1 MKKMFLWALP
11 LLFCVACDN
20 DDPAPDGPIHVEFT
34 QVNQTDYAAAGN
46 KFADK
51 LFNHLAALP
60 DNANGNV
67 TVSPVSMQYLLAMVA
82 NGASDEARD
91 EIRKALSMND
101 FTLDDINTHSSE
113 LIHKLPTED
122 AYVNLELANGA
133 WTDKTFE
140 PKTSFVDRLKA
151 SYDAEFGTLDFA
163 QHTADAAAAINKWA
177 NDKTH
182 GLIPKVSLDITNET
196 QMVLANAV
204 YFNGKWS
211 NPFDKKDT
219 RDAPFTNED
228 GTKATVHMM
237 SSELTAPLYQADG
250 LTAVELPYGK
260 GYFSMMLVMPDEG
273 RPIADFNSTFD
284 WWELHQKMNSNVGMI
299 VHLPRFTVDNK
310 WKQLVDAC
318 KAMGIER
325 IFKEGGLSNLS
336 DTPLAISQICQDI
349 HTEVDESGTKAAA
362 VTTTGMYTTAVGE
375 HTPPV
380 IEFNRPFLYIIREN
394 TTGTILFMGKI
405 AKL

>member
-133 WTDKTFE
+133 WTDKAFE

-299 VHLPRFTVDNK
+299 VRLPRFTVINK

-349 HTEVDESGTKAAA
+349 HTAVDESGTKAAA
-362 VTTTGMYTTAVGE
+362 VSTASIDLASPGIIE
-375 HTPPV
+375 PPI